1 LTEKEERGKEVSSS
15 WDERETEM
23 LRLTDGGWTKG
34 KGKVEVSL
42 AEDTDS

>member
-1 LTEKEERGKEVSSS
+1 
-15 WDERETEM
+15 M